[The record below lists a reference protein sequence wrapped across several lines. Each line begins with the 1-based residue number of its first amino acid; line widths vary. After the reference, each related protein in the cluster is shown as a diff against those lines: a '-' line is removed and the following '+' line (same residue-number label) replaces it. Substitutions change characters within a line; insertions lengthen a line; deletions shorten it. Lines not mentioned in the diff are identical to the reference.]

1 MSMVSA
7 IFKCDRDGVESAP
20 SDNGMAPDGW
30 SYLLISGQPAIVSGK
45 GGGDFCAVN
54 TVAVPLPTTPVVM
67 TPPTVQS
74 GNSGNWYDPTTGRY
88 TPPAG
93 RYFLHATVTA
103 ALSTGATG
111 ITVLLRKNGEPLS
124 APGIQVAAAGS
135 YSADPANAAIVDA
148 NGTDFFD
155 FTCFS
160 NAGASSTLIQFLAMP
175 SSALAA
181 GPVAGNGHLCPGC
194 SAGFQNW
201 MAQGGGRGIPP
212 NAA

>member
-20 SDNGMAPDGW
+20 TDTGMAPDGW
-30 SYLLISGQPAIVSGK
+30 SYLLISGQSAIASGR
-45 GGGDFCAVN
+45 GSGDFCAVD
-54 TVAVPLPTTPVVM
+54 TAAVPLPTTPVVM
-67 TPPTVQS
+67 KPPTVQS
-74 GNSGNWYDPTTGRY
+74 GNVGSWYDPTTGRY

-103 ALSTGATG
+103 ALSTGETG
-111 ITVLLRKNGEPLS
+111 ITVLLRKNGEAIS

-148 NGTDFFD
+148 SGTDFFD
-155 FTCFS
+155 FTCF
-160 NAGASSTLIQFLAMP
+160 ASAPGTSPTLIQFIAFP
-175 SSALAA
+175 SSVLP
-181 GPVAGNGHLCPGC
+181 GSVAGSGHLCPGC